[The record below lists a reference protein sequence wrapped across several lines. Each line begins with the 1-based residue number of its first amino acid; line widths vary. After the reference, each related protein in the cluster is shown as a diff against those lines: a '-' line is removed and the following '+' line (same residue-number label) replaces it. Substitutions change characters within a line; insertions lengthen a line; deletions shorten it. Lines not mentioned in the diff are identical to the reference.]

1 MNILLVEDE
10 DGLRAAL
17 LKELEDEG
25 WKADGAANGEDG
37 LNMLLSG
44 VYDLAV
50 LDIMLPGIDG
60 LQILSRI
67 RAANMTTPVI
77 LLTALDRVDDKVK
90 GMDGGADDYLTKP
103 FDLRELKARIRMV
116 LRRHGGSAADN
127 DLHLGNV
134 TLGCDSCVLSDIST
148 GKSIRLAGREFQL
161 MEYLM
166 RNHSRVL
173 TREMITEKIWGF
185 DSDAEYNNVDVYISF
200 IRKKLCYIGADVR
213 IRAVRGVGY
222 ILEAEE

>member
-10 DGLRAAL
+10 DGLRTAL
-17 LKELEDEG
+17 LKELGDEG

-44 VYDLAV
+44 IYDLAV
-50 LDIMLPGIDG
+50 LDIMLPGING
-60 LQILSRI
+60 LQILERI
-67 RAANMTTPVI
+67 RSAGMMTPVI
-77 LLTALDRVDDKVK
+77 LLTALDGVDDKVR

-127 DLHLGNV
+127 DLHLGSVN
-134 TLGCDSCVLSDIST
+134 LGCDTCVLSDAST
-148 GKSIRLAGREFQL
+148 GKSIRLAGMEFQL

-200 IRKKLCYIGADVR
+200 IRKKLAYIGADVR

-222 ILEAEE
+222 ILETEK